1 MPVPVDIERRGA
13 VALLTLNRPEA
24 LNAMSVELL
33 NDLEARLREADS
45 DPAVRAIV
53 LTGAGEKAFCA
64 GADVGHMREATA
76 LDAKEFA
83 ALGHRVTALIETMD
97 TPVVAAV
104 NGFALGGGC
113 EIALACDIRMAAES
127 ARFGQPEVN
136 LGILPGWG
144 GTQRLARTTSIGFAK
159 DLILTGRLV
168 KAPEALAAGLVT
180 HVHPAEDL
188 VQKAVELAAGIAAK
202 PISATSAAKRM
213 CNLALGGESAE
224 PLAREVDTFAL
235 AFTTDDQREG
245 MAAFIE
251 KRAPRFAGHD
261 TVEAG

>member
-1 MPVPVDIERRGA
+1 MPVSVDLERRGP

-33 NDLEARLREADS
+33 NELEARLREVDAD
-45 DPAVRAIV
+45 PGVRAVV

-76 LDAKEFA
+76 HEAKEFA
-83 ALGHRVTALIETMD
+83 ALGHRVTALIENMD

-180 HVHPAEDL
+180 HVHPGEEL
-188 VQKAVELAAGIAAK
+188 VEKAVELASGIAAK
-202 PISATSAAKRM
+202 PSSATSAAKHM
-213 CNLALGGESAE
+213 CNLALGGDTAE

-235 AFTTDDQREG
+235 AFTTEDQREG
-245 MAAFIE
+245 MAAFLE
-251 KRAPRFAGHD
+251 KRAPKFAGHE
-261 TVEAG
+261 TAEAN